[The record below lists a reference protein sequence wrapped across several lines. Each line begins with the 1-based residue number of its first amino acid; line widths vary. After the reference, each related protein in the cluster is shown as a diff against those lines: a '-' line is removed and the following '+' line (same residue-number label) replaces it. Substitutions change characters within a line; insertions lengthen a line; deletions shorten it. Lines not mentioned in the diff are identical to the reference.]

1 MLSLAAA
8 ATLALSVGLGAV
20 TPKQTPTASTQ
31 RAPPIVMMPPKPK
44 IDKRTWLP
52 KRASRFGRELDAAMQ
67 VVSRACAV
75 VTPTDGSAAAGLDAA
90 AAELAAQAVVCGPLA
105 AEFADDAIV
114 ATPTAAAFDALDGAV
129 REGVLAAVNEVG
141 ATTPCVNEWGAPEA
155 VPSGALDDAAL
166 AKLLAGVAQASP
178 KVALGEGR
186 VWLLSPVLQGAQ
198 PGVSLALLCDGEPVV
213 GVLGLTALPRNFL
226 DRTKLLRMDV
236 AFDGQVRAAQFS
248 AQFSARFAAQFAA
261 HSIAVSRRP
270 APSLPQ
276 VGAIVPADGTLLWA
290 EAGVGS
296 YERQIGGLHGSD
308 VRVRVDRSRIGSR
321 AAVPD
326 LSREEWEAASAGG
339 GIGAPPPLSEAVRCA
354 LDGAQERSDALVT
367 ALGLPKE
374 APLVVP
380 HPLVGYA
387 AVARGEAQ
395 LFVDLPPP
403 GEFNAHAWAH
413 AAGALIVHEAG
424 GRVTDAKNNDVD
436 HFSAA
441 SKIGDADADGLVV
454 SNVDLHPPVV
464 RTLMEA

>member
-1 MLSLAAA
+1 
-8 ATLALSVGLGAV
+8 
-20 TPKQTPTASTQ
+20 
-31 RAPPIVMMPPKPK
+31 
-44 IDKRTWLP
+44 
-52 KRASRFGRELDAAMQ
+52 MQ

-114 ATPTAAAFDALDGAV
+114 ATPTAAAFDALDGAA

-213 GVLGLTALPRNFL
+213 GVLGLTALLAFL

-236 AFDGQVRAAQFS
+236 AFDGQVQAAQFS
-248 AQFSARFAAQFAA
+248 AQFSAQFAA
-261 HSIAVSRRP
+261 HSIAISRRP
-270 APSLPQ
+270 APSLCPQ

-339 GIGAPPPLSEAVRCA
+339 GIGAPPPLSEPCA
-354 LDGAQERSDALVT
+354 ARST
-367 ALGLPKE
+367 ARKS
-374 APLVVP
+374 
-380 HPLVGYA
+380 
-387 AVARGEAQ
+387 
-395 LFVDLPPP
+395 
-403 GEFNAHAWAH
+403 
-413 AAGALIVHEAG
+413 
-424 GRVTDAKNNDVD
+424 GRTR
-436 HFSAA
+436 S
-441 SKIGDADADGLVV
+441 
-454 SNVDLHPPVV
+454 
-464 RTLMEA
+464 

>member
-1 MLSLAAA
+1 M
-8 ATLALSVGLGAV
+8 
-20 TPKQTPTASTQ
+20 
-31 RAPPIVMMPPKPK
+31 
-44 IDKRTWLP
+44 
-52 KRASRFGRELDAAMQ
+52 
-67 VVSRACAV
+67 
-75 VTPTDGSAAAGLDAA
+75 
-90 AAELAAQAVVCGPLA
+90 
-105 AEFADDAIV
+105 
-114 ATPTAAAFDALDGAV
+114 
-129 REGVLAAVNEVG
+129 
-141 ATTPCVNEWGAPEA
+141 
-155 VPSGALDDAAL
+155 
-166 AKLLAGVAQASP
+166 
-178 KVALGEGR
+178 
-186 VWLLSPVLQGAQ
+186 
-198 PGVSLALLCDGEPVV
+198 
-213 GVLGLTALPRNFL
+213 
-226 DRTKLLRMDV
+226 
-236 AFDGQVRAAQFS
+236 
-248 AQFSARFAAQFAA
+248 
-261 HSIAVSRRP
+261 
-270 APSLPQ
+270 
-276 VGAIVPADGTLLWA
+276 GAIVPADGTLLWA

-436 HFSAA
+436 HFSVA